1 MLHMKCYWTCVFFL
15 STNQQMLRQAILKD
29 PYEKNNISPVL
40 VMRYHLLV
48 IELFQKN
55 YKKKSNIMLFDTMYQ
70 SMELWSSRGLSQSTL
85 NMSLA

>member
-1 MLHMKCYWTCVFFL
+1 
-15 STNQQMLRQAILKD
+15 
-29 PYEKNNISPVL
+29 
-40 VMRYHLLV
+40 MRYHLLV

-55 YKKKSNIMLFDTMYQ
+55 YKKKKNTMLFDTMYQ